1 MKTIG
6 LLSDTHSCWDDRYAR
21 HFAGCDE
28 IWHAGDIGDIS
39 IIERLEQIAPSFVL
53 SPEISTVRRSVGNV
67 RKCSGSR

>member
-39 IIERLEQIAPSFVL
+39 IIERLEQIAP
-53 SPEISTVRRSVGNV
+53 EISTVRRSVGNV